1 MRFYRNAVPAAIAVA
16 ALLLAACGVGGE
28 KTDVTQRAPK
38 ETEAGMSE
46 LIATM
51 QGKEAEDPME
61 GDNQAVVEIGTAE
74 ELAQFRDRV
83 NEGEAAL
90 DARLTADIDLSA
102 VCGESAG
109 SWVPFEEYNGVFDGG
124 GHEIRGLYIAQETG
138 DGALFKT
145 IGYTGIV
152 KDLGISGARVQAPNT
167 AAALAI
173 RNEGIVENCYS
184 ADGQIAGNEAMGL
197 LRESAEESSVTGCY
211 VTGSVDGG
219 DRAAGI
225 VGFTY
230 SANISGCW
238 NEAAIT
244 TTEQNGVVA
253 GIAGSVQG
261 SKIEDC
267 YNEGTVT
274 GAWDTGGVIGGASE
288 QSVIT
293 GCYNTAAIAGKGR
306 VAGIAA
312 MAGQAVIDGCY
323 NTGSVSGV
331 NAVAGILAMTK
342 GAEPDAKCVVA
353 NCFNQGE
360 ISAEQLC
367 AGISLGAN
375 TAIVNNYNRGT
386 ILSGNSGTYGA
397 AGVSDR
403 GGIMSGDEV
412 ETVLYNSYSAGT
424 LSEKAGGVVY
434 SNSMTEI
441 DSVFYQ
447 DDTAVGYYFNRFD
460 DVQDTTHA
468 VSAEQLTGGQVLD
481 QLNAYVD
488 SHPALPDG
496 CTEAAG
502 AVTLDKWKAGEN
514 GYPVFEWE

>member
-90 DARLTADIDLSA
+90 DAR
-102 VCGESAG
+102 
-109 SWVPFEEYNGVFDGG
+109 
-124 GHEIRGLYIAQETG
+124 
-138 DGALFKT
+138 
-145 IGYTGIV
+145 
-152 KDLGISGARVQAPNT
+152 
-167 AAALAI
+167 
-173 RNEGIVENCYS
+173 
-184 ADGQIAGNEAMGL
+184 
-197 LRESAEESSVTGCY
+197 
-211 VTGSVDGG
+211 
-219 DRAAGI
+219 
-225 VGFTY
+225 
-230 SANISGCW
+230 
-238 NEAAIT
+238 
-244 TTEQNGVVA
+244 
-253 GIAGSVQG
+253 QG

-360 ISAEQLC
+360 ISA
-367 AGISLGAN
+367 A
-375 TAIVNNYNRGT
+375 TA
-386 ILSGNSGTYGA
+386 
-397 AGVSDR
+397 
-403 GGIMSGDEV
+403 EP
-412 ETVLYNSYSAGT
+412 TV
-424 LSEKAGGVVY
+424 
-434 SNSMTEI
+434 
-441 DSVFYQ
+441 
-447 DDTAVGYYFNRFD
+447 
-460 DVQDTTHA
+460 
-468 VSAEQLTGGQVLD
+468 
-481 QLNAYVD
+481 
-488 SHPALPDG
+488 
-496 CTEAAG
+496 
-502 AVTLDKWKAGEN
+502 
-514 GYPVFEWE
+514 